1 MRRVELYNYNFNW
14 LQMVKWHWTE
24 DEYSFMDRPRP
35 QHGFLTVLKGRIEY
49 FLDDGRR
56 IEMRR
61 GDFIYLPKKATYRT
75 KFYIKEGT
83 VETLLVNFDF
93 SDDRPFPITPFF
105 CGNDPTLQIET
116 TLEKLLNLKNDEFYL
131 KKAYFYL
138 CFHLILQYSIRQDSA
153 LPEFI
158 QKAKIMLAEKDES
171 VEEIAEK
178 LDISNSYFRKRF
190 KETVGVSPVQYRL
203 NKRLEEARHLL
214 TYTSFSTDEIAYKTG
229 FYDTP
234 YFYKK
239 FKEQVGIT
247 PKKYR
252 ETNKLF

>member
-1 MRRVELYNYNFNW
+1 MELYNFNFNW

-24 DEYSFMDRPRP
+24 DEFSFMNRPRP
-35 QHGFLTVLKGRIEY
+35 QHGFLTVLNGRLEY
-49 FLDDGRR
+49 FLDDGKR
-56 IEMRR
+56 IELRR
-61 GDFIYLPKKATYRT
+61 GDFIYLPKSATYRT
-75 KFYIKEGT
+75 RFYIKEGA
-83 VETLLVNFDF
+83 VDTLLVNFDF
-93 SDDRPFPITPFF
+93 SDNLPFPISPFF
-105 CGNDPTLQIET
+105 HGNDPTLQIEA

-138 CFHLILQYSIRQDSA
+138 CLHLVLQYSVRQDGS

-158 QKAKIMLAEKDES
+158 QKAKVLLAENDS
-171 VEEIAEK
+171 TVEEIAAE
-178 LDISNSYFRKRF
+178 LGISNSYFRKRF
-190 KETVGVSPVQYRL
+190 KETVGVSPVQYRI
-203 NKRLEEARHLL
+203 NKRLEEAKHLL
-214 TYTSFSTDEIAYKTG
+214 IYTVLSTDEIAYKTG

-239 FKEQVGIT
+239 FKEQEGVT